1 MFIGQGAMMCMVT
14 IDYYISHTERIKKPK
29 IDDRMSV
36 PFKRE
41 YDEKQKVTRIYNPL
55 SDRMVNI
62 GGAAGKRAL
71 QMESRKMHTIDI
83 DNGGG
88 GGAYKGG
95 RSMRSDDKPK
105 VLVEIDE
112 DSMVVSTSLPDDFET
127 AAWGKKQHTPI
138 ASSFHPMDSPSSAS
152 TRSMSRQTSCSSVKS
167 DDSTG
172 LGAGIKKMGL

>member
-1 MFIGQGAMMCMVT
+1 MLT
-14 IDYYISHTERIKKPK
+14 IDYYISHTERIKKTK

-62 GGAAGKRAL
+62 GGAAGKRAIGI
-71 QMESRKMHTIDI
+71 ESSKMNIIDI
-83 DNGGG
+83 DNGGGG

-152 TRSMSRQTSCSSVKS
+152 TRSMSRQTSSSSVKS

-172 LGAGIKKMGL
+172 LGAGIKKLGL

>member
-1 MFIGQGAMMCMVT
+1 MCMLT

-29 IDDRMSV
+29 IEDRMSV
-36 PFKRE
+36 PFARE
-41 YDEKQKVTRIYNPL
+41 YDEHRKVTRIYNPL

-71 QMESRKMHTIDI
+71 GIESRKMNIIDI
-83 DNGGG
+83 DNGGGG

-95 RSMRSDDKPK
+95 RYMRSDDKPK